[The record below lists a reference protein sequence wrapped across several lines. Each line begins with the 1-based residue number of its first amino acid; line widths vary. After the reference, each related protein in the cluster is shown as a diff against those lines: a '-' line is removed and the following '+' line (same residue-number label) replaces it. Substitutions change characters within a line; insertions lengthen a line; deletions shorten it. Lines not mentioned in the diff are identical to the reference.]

1 MSRKLE
7 IGILI
12 DRFIVPSWEYEV
24 VREIHNS
31 DYSRIALVIIPGEK
45 IVADGKKSGK
55 GNFVFRIHNKIDHFV
70 FLGKHNYSER
80 KDIGEL
86 VKEAPKIQISP
97 SWKGDSE
104 NNGPTIISEI
114 GKYNLDMIIKVGY
127 GPVNADLLSLPRYG
141 LLSYSM
147 TDSGSEESD
156 TTGYYEVIDR
166 TPVTVSELLMIKG
179 EGQKRRVITRVTEST
194 CSYSISLNR
203 DKLFRRASLCIPRVI
218 NGIWINGPD
227 YLNKLENIYGS
238 ADILLN
244 KPTPSFIRS
253 LINLFKGSFIFLRQL
268 IKKLIYTDPFT
279 WVLLYKTKTQ
289 DDFTR
294 NSYKNFAE
302 LKPPIDRF
310 WADPFVTGR
319 GDKFYLFVEEFIY
332 RSNKGHISVLELDS
346 TGHLLKI
353 QKIIDKPYH
362 MSYPFI
368 FECDNNFY
376 MIPETGG
383 NRSIDL
389 YKCADFPWKWEFR
402 KSIMKNVNAVD
413 TTLFYHNGKWWL
425 FTVIDKIDSDL
436 AESPE
441 LYLFYSDDFLSDNWT
456 SHPMNPV
463 VTDVRTARP
472 AGKIFLQEGKIYRP
486 SQDCSGRY
494 GNSFDFNRILSLSE
508 TEYREE
514 NIIKVKPD
522 WDNRLRGAHTYNFD
536 SDFTIIDVYK
546 FRTRFLL

>member
-1 MSRKLE
+1 MERKLE

-12 DRFIVPSWEYEV
+12 DKFTVPSWEYEV
-24 VREIHNS
+24 VREINASEHS
-31 DYSRIALVIIPGEK
+31 HIALVIMPGDK
-45 IVADGKKSGK
+45 IIAEGTKSGK
-55 GNFVFRIHNKIDHFV
+55 GNFVFRMHNYIDHFV

-86 VKEAPKIQISP
+86 VKEVPKIHISP
-97 SWKGDSE
+97 PRRGGSE
-104 NNGPTIISEI
+104 QSGQAIISEF
-114 GKYNLDMIIKVGY
+114 GKFNLDIIIKVGY

-147 TDSGSEESD
+147 TDSVSEESD
-156 TTGYYEVIDR
+156 TTGYFEVIDKS
-166 TPVTVSELLMIKG
+166 PVTVSELLITMG
-179 EGQKRRVITRVTEST
+179 GGQKRIVINRVVEST

-203 DKLFRRASLCIPRVI
+203 DKLFRRASLFIPRVI
-218 NGIWINGPD
+218 DGLWIHGPD
-227 YLNKLENIYGS
+227 YLDRLESIYGS
-238 ADILLN
+238 YDIYVN
-244 KPTPSFIRS
+244 KPAPPFSRSVFNLLKGS
-253 LINLFKGSFIFLRQL
+253 LIFFRQL
-268 IKKLIYTDPFT
+268 IKKLIYTNPFT
-279 WVLLYKTKTQ
+279 WILLYKTGTQ

-294 NSYKNFAE
+294 NSYKDFAE
-302 LKPPIDRF
+302 LKPPKDRF

-319 GDKFYLFVEEFIY
+319 GGKFYLFAEEFIY
-332 RSNKGHISVLELDS
+332 RSNKGHISVLELDM
-346 TGHLLKI
+346 TGQLLKI

-389 YKCADFPWKWEFR
+389 YKCTGFPWKWEFR
-402 KSIMKNVNAVD
+402 NSIMKNVNAVD
-413 TTLFYHNGKWWL
+413 STLFYYNGKWWL

-436 AESPE
+436 AVSPE

-456 SHPMNPV
+456 GHLMNPV

-494 GNSFDFNRILSLSE
+494 GNSFDINQIITLSE
-508 TEYREE
+508 SAYEEE
-514 NIIKVKPD
+514 NILKVKPEWKRD
-522 WDNRLRGAHTYNFD
+522 LKGTHTFNYE
-536 SDFTIIDVYK
+536 SGLTIIDVYK
-546 FRTRFLL
+546 FRRRFL

>member
-1 MSRKLE
+1 M
-7 IGILI
+7 
-12 DRFIVPSWEYEV
+12 
-24 VREIHNS
+24 
-31 DYSRIALVIIPGEK
+31 
-45 IVADGKKSGK
+45 
-55 GNFVFRIHNKIDHFV
+55 
-70 FLGKHNYSER
+70 
-80 KDIGEL
+80 
-86 VKEAPKIQISP
+86 
-97 SWKGDSE
+97 
-104 NNGPTIISEI
+104 ISEI

-166 TPVTVSELLMIKG
+166 SPVTVSELLMIKG
-179 EGQKRRVITRVTEST
+179 EGQKRSVITRVTEST

-253 LINLFKGSFIFLRQL
+253 LINLFKGSFIFLHQL

-279 WVLLYKTKTQ
+279 WVLLYKIKTQ

-368 FECDNNFY
+368 FECDNNYY

-436 AESPE
+436 AGSPE
-441 LYLFYSDDFLSDNWT
+441 LYLFYSDDCFSDNWT

-508 TEYREE
+508 TEYCEE

-546 FRTRFLL
+546 FRRRVLL